1 MPWVIFIAALILIAL
16 ICYIVTVLEKHC
28 YNFAA
33 FCTGIVGIIMCFIS
47 FILLI
52 GALNWTAY
60 VANIESRRAYV
71 IEKGAVYTEMLDKY
85 QTTLMPQDLTAS
97 DSYLELYSNI
107 LDYNQ
112 EVRNAKKW
120 KDSWW
125 AEAIFYDPAYVG
137 VKEIPINGGG

>member
-16 ICYIVTVLEKHC
+16 ICYIITVLEKH
-28 YNFAA
+28 YYTFAA
-33 FCTGIVGIIMCFIS
+33 FCTGIVGIVMCFIS

-71 IEKGAVYTEMLDKY
+71 IEKGAVYAEMLDKY
-85 QTTLMPQDLTAS
+85 QTVLMPQDLTAS

-125 AEAIFYDPAYVG
+125 AEAIFYDPAYVEA
-137 VKEIPINGGG
+137 KEIPINEGG

>member
-1 MPWVIFIAALILIAL
+1 MAKNGVDGVYSDDPRTNPNA
-16 ICYIVTVLEKHC
+16 K
-28 YNFAA
+28 
-33 FCTGIVGIIMCFIS
+33 FIS
-47 FILLI
+47 KM
-52 GALNWTAY
+52 T
-60 VANIESRRAYV
+60 
-71 IEKGAVYTEMLDKY
+71 YTEMLDKY

-120 KDSWW
+120 EDTWW

-137 VKEIPINGGG
+137 VKEIPINEGG

>member
-16 ICYIVTVLEKHC
+16 ICYIIAVLEKHC

-125 AEAIFYDPAYVG
+125 VLDIFYFPAYVG
-137 VKEIPINGGG
+137 VKGIPINEGG

>member
-1 MPWVIFIAALILIAL
+1 MPWVIFITVLIFIAL

-33 FCTGIVGIIMCFIS
+33 FCTGIIGIVMCFIS
-47 FILLI
+47 LILLI

-71 IEKGAVYTEMLDKY
+71 IEKGAVYAEMLDKY

-137 VKEIPINGGG
+137 AKEIPINEGG